1 MTARQVHSVIA
12 AGLDDPTLVARWEG
26 DPERLRREGIDP
38 ASIDLDALRK
48 FAGLTIKVRHNGLR
62 DELPRT
68 FRLLNVAGIEIE
80 VFSAYAEVRQGE
92 LAATTEARTRDL
104 LAFLDGWLD
113 RSRREHVMLWDLIR
127 HEHAVGQMTKVG
139 CLGAEVAGLLTKAG
153 SLVAGVSESRGTPSL
168 PSNAATEH
176 PSNSDSTPSLP
187 GNAATENPNYT
198 SGTPSLPSNPATEK
212 PSNPLTL
219 SSIPH
224 LRGAILLHEM
234 QCDPREVIEALRQSR
249 PPLDGIAFDTRYLCY
264 WRAEEAREIRIV
276 ELDAFGF
283 YALSLVD
290 GTRSAADLSEAMGGK
305 RRPSRPFLRLL
316 GQLGEAGIVRFER
329 P

>member
-1 MTARQVHSVIA
+1 MTARQVHAVIA
-12 AGLDDPTLVARWEG
+12 AGLDDPTLVKRWEG

-38 ASIDLDALRK
+38 AGIDLDALRK

-62 DELPRT
+62 DELPHT

-80 VFSAYAEVRQGE
+80 VFSAYAEVRQGD
-92 LAATTEARTRDL
+92 LAPTTQARTRDL
-104 LAFLDGWLD
+104 LAFLEEWLD
-113 RSRREHVMLWDLIR
+113 HGRREHAMLWDLIR
-127 HEHAVGQMTKVG
+127 HEHAVGLLATD
-139 CLGAEVAGLLTKAG
+139 ERRAGDGEAA
-153 SLVAGVSESRGTPSL
+153 SSETP
-168 PSNAATEH
+168 N
-176 PSNSDSTPSLP
+176 
-187 GNAATENPNYT
+187 
-198 SGTPSLPSNPATEK
+198 K
-212 PSNPLTL
+212 PLTA
-219 SSIPH
+219 SSCPR

-234 QCDPREVIEALRQSR
+234 QSDPREVIEALRQSR

-264 WRAEEAREIRIV
+264 WRTEEAREIRIV

-316 GQLGEAGIVRFER
+316 GQLGEAGLVRFER